1 MRFSYDG
8 PPGRS
13 SAQSAP
19 SAPRQAG
26 SPVPRTKGSAILE
39 AALFIPIIFALFI
52 GMEELARVTY
62 NYYMIQKTLAGLAR
76 YLGTQQ
82 GVNFCNGT
90 DPILTA
96 AVNNALTNTVDG
108 SGSPLIAG
116 LTPDMILVSIE
127 TYDPVS
133 QQLNPCACGA
143 PGCDPS
149 QGGIAPGYIVVSLAN
164 GYTVQPLFLGFN
176 VNPFPLRPSVTVPYG
191 GT

>member
-8 PPGRS
+8 PPDRS

-26 SPVPRTKGSAILE
+26 SPVQRTKGSAILE

-62 NYYMIQKTLAGLAR
+62 NYYMIQKTLSGLAR

-96 AVNNALTNTVDG
+96 PWSTTR
-108 SGSPLIAG
+108 SPTRWMDQARRSLR
-116 LTPDMILVSIE
+116 VSRR
-127 TYDPVS
+127 T
-133 QQLNPCACGA
+133 
-143 PGCDPS
+143 
-149 QGGIAPGYIVVSLAN
+149 
-164 GYTVQPLFLGFN
+164 
-176 VNPFPLRPSVTVPYG
+176 
-191 GT
+191 